1 MRRNRSDVV
10 IFPSEERES
19 KSCCE
24 HRLHLST
31 TVYVRCVLAML
42 RFCWAVNPWAGGAAF
57 SASHSSSGT
66 PTTTFCR
73 PRGPSPAY
81 VPSAAPPSGTCQSS
95 TSLFTRDLLV
105 RDRSQPS
112 NIERS
117 NFFCS
122 CPFFL
127 KKKRRNTT
135 LSGSLTSHRHS
146 NKILCLHHPNGL
158 CFDFKPHISTWWS
171 SALLNLSLIG
181 RVQTNSGNWIFFF
194 FIPKKF
200 NTKHFFLFF

>member
-1 MRRNRSDVV
+1 MRRNGSDVV

-57 SASHSSSGT
+57 SASHSSSSSGT

-81 VPSAAPPSGTCQSS
+81 VPSAASPSGTFQSS
-95 TSLFTRDLLV
+95 TSLFARDLLV

-122 CPFFL
+122 RPL
-127 KKKRRNTT
+127 KKKKKKEHN
-135 LSGSLTSHRHS
+135 SLWQ
-146 NKILCLHHPNGL
+146 
-158 CFDFKPHISTWWS
+158 PHESP
-171 SALLNLSLIG
+171 A
-181 RVQTNSGNWIFFF
+181 Q
-194 FIPKKF
+194 
-200 NTKHFFLFF
+200 